1 MTTATTRSILTGAL
15 AASLLLAAPVA
26 AGAAE
31 ASAISAQALYEGA
44 QIPSSIADLK
54 RTAAVGANVPVY
66 SEPASSGSSLDRRLP
81 GITAG
86 GGKESRVRISETFMA
101 NGEQW
106 VAVQVPESAHGTDV
120 AKSTLSD
127 RGVAYMR
134 AASAREIRG
143 FGDGA
148 EPVESYPRS
157 KSDLTTTT
165 EIPGAQVMYS
175 EPNTSHAV
183 GVTDTR
189 GSTLKSSAVF
199 TYGGKP
205 WVAVEVSESVVRTGI
220 AYIPAD
226 SRMLIVQGFSAQPSA
241 TTDATTSA
249 VVPGAPTATVPT
261 SEPTASQ
268 VAEAS
273 AVAKAPAVRVAP
285 EEQSNVFAD
294 VLSKLPAVI
303 FAALVMAGTLF
314 ILKRPAT

>member
-1 MTTATTRSILTGAL
+1 MTTRSILTGAL
-15 AASLLLAAPVA
+15 AAALLFAAPVA

-31 ASAISAQALYEGA
+31 PSVVSAQALYEGA

-54 RTAAVGANVPVY
+54 KTASVAANVPVY
-66 SEPASSGSSLDRRLP
+66 SEPASGGASLDQRLP

-86 GGKESRVRISETFMA
+86 GGKESRVRISETFMTH
-101 NGEQW
+101 GEQW

-148 EPVESYPRS
+148 EAIESYPRS

-165 EIPGAQVMYS
+165 EIPGTQAMYS

-183 GVTDTR
+183 GVMDTR

-205 WVAVEVSESVVRTGI
+205 WVAVEVSESVVSTGI

-226 SRMLIVQGFSAQPSA
+226 SRMLIVRGFSAQPSA
-241 TTDATTSA
+241 TTEATTAA
-249 VVPGAPTATVPT
+249 VVPGAPAAVVPT
-261 SEPTASQ
+261 SEATASPTP
-268 VAEAS
+268 AAT
-273 AVAKAPAVRVAP
+273 ATAATAVRVAQ
-285 EEQSNVFAD
+285 EGQTD
-294 VLSKLPAVI
+294 VLGDILSKLPAVL
-303 FAALVMAGTLF
+303 FAALVVAGTLF
-314 ILKRPAT
+314 ILKRPAA